1 MRKLIIAIVFAAGY
15 SLLAYWQRGY
25 YNPLSDLVV
34 LFLVATIY
42 FVIGKEVEEYGQ
54 VERGTEE
61 AEQRRTGICQSAE
74 QPRSVGIKPGDT
86 VVHKVAISEGRI
98 IRHERIAYTVKHV
111 YPYFLVVE
119 HPKGYTE
126 SLNFWRY
133 LCGEVEIA

>member
-1 MRKLIIAIVFAAGY
+1 MDKWKEELKRLSREEREFARAQ
-15 SLLAYWQRGY
+15 S
-25 YNPLSDLVV
+25 NPKN
-34 LFLVATIY
+34 F
-42 FVIGKEVEEYGQ
+42 
-54 VERGTEE
+54 
-61 AEQRRTGICQSAE
+61 
-74 QPRSVGIKPGDT
+74 RSVGIKPGDT
-86 VVHKVAISEGRI
+86 VVHKFAINEGRI